1 METVSPSKMFNCSM
15 DDSVIPTTVCP
26 SLVASS
32 YRNTDNVFLDEDDK
46 IAWDKSLLLSL
57 EEEDTDDDDLVD
69 DFFFFFGADD
79 DDDEDVDSVLAVDD
93 DGFDFFFFFLLPL
106 DDGFFAASVMY
117 YIICCRV
124 CMGRERSEERLE
136 RDFEKVFCVH
146 ISFIQTGRYEYPTL
160 WLTCSSA
167 CRRELQ

>member
-1 METVSPSKMFNCSM
+1 METVSPSKMLNCSM

-46 IAWDKSLLLSL
+46 IAWDKSFLSL
-57 EEEDTDDDDLVD
+57 EEEDTVDDDDDDDGVDDLVD

-93 DGFDFFFFFLLPL
+93 DGLDFFFFFLLPL
-106 DDGFFAASVMY
+106 DDGFFAASVIMY

-124 CMGRERSEERLE
+124 WFIWVEREVKRGQIL
-136 RDFEKVFCVH
+136 CVYL
-146 ISFIQTGRYEYPTL
+146 ICPN
-160 WLTCSSA
+160 W
-167 CRRELQ
+167 